1 MCPSS
6 PQPQSYN
13 RLAAS
18 PVTAL
23 VSLASRESSEPS
35 FDHLGNLDPLGSSI
49 ILNPASWQG
58 PLSTALF
65 FAAGLFFELFGPFA
79 GSSLVFFQA
88 TLLDLMDKRIERC
101 SATKTIKERFCFA
114 FKGPKRPKGP
124 NWVQLMNLA
133 QASLMSFFSL
143 TPKIIQ
149 VRICQDKQISDKRSA
164 QLWGMLQFEFSFLIC
179 PDHICLL
186 KCMQNAKFVASSCCY
201 SSLDAFCI
209 TGRAAQLQLG
219 HARMFLLRA
228 LDLDLDG
235 LSRRNRPACDNGE
248 GTELGSHGWPGVTQ
262 REKKNGKVMQNEK
275 CHFYSL

>member
-1 MCPSS
+1 M
-6 PQPQSYN
+6 QSWRVFCWCLRYN
-13 RLAAS
+13 LLLGCRHCQALQAVAS
-18 PVTAL
+18 DVCWEMGGGSHEWHSGCL
-23 VSLASRESSEPS
+23 R
-35 FDHLGNLDPLGSSI
+35 HL
-49 ILNPASWQG
+49 
-58 PLSTALF
+58 
-65 FAAGLFFELFGPFA
+65 
-79 GSSLVFFQA
+79 
-88 TLLDLMDKRIERC
+88 K
-101 SATKTIKERFCFA
+101 KRFCFA

>member
-1 MCPSS
+1 MLGSTIVPQCP
-6 PQPQSYN
+6 PDQGVCID
-13 RLAAS
+13 A
-18 PVTAL
+18 TCT
-23 VSLASRESSEPS
+23 SLAHSSGAHSAGVPASDDPPGTSSEYRTMNCTTRSS
-35 FDHLGNLDPLGSSI
+35 FQREAQNIS
-49 ILNPASWQG
+49 
-58 PLSTALF
+58 
-65 FAAGLFFELFGPFA
+65 
-79 GSSLVFFQA
+79 
-88 TLLDLMDKRIERC
+88 K
-101 SATKTIKERFCFA
+101 RFCFA

>member
-1 MCPSS
+1 MYVIRISTCLYTYGHVYNYIYMCMG
-6 PQPQSYN
+6 N
-13 RLAAS
+13 RY
-18 PVTAL
+18 
-23 VSLASRESSEPS
+23 
-35 FDHLGNLDPLGSSI
+35 I
-49 ILNPASWQG
+49 Y
-58 PLSTALF
+58 
-65 FAAGLFFELFGPFA
+65 
-79 GSSLVFFQA
+79 
-88 TLLDLMDKRIERC
+88 K
-101 SATKTIKERFCFA
+101 RFCFA

>member
-1 MCPSS
+1 MCMG
-6 PQPQSYN
+6 N
-13 RLAAS
+13 RY
-18 PVTAL
+18 
-23 VSLASRESSEPS
+23 
-35 FDHLGNLDPLGSSI
+35 I
-49 ILNPASWQG
+49 Y
-58 PLSTALF
+58 
-65 FAAGLFFELFGPFA
+65 
-79 GSSLVFFQA
+79 
-88 TLLDLMDKRIERC
+88 K
-101 SATKTIKERFCFA
+101 RFCFA

-124 NWVQLMNLA
+124 NWIQLMNLA

-149 VRICQDKQISDKRSA
+149 VMICQDKQISDKRSA

>member
-1 MCPSS
+1 MSFYNAIKILPKTGFRERTLLLNLK
-6 PQPQSYN
+6 PQW
-13 RLAAS
+13 
-18 PVTAL
+18 T
-23 VSLASRESSEPS
+23 
-35 FDHLGNLDPLGSSI
+35 
-49 ILNPASWQG
+49 
-58 PLSTALF
+58 
-65 FAAGLFFELFGPFA
+65 
-79 GSSLVFFQA
+79 VFFPISNQLNFLFITELKYCQKFEFRSGPYELK
-88 TLLDLMDKRIERC
+88 TLK
-101 SATKTIKERFCFA
+101 KTFFQFQNQLYFLYYICFA

-149 VRICQDKQISDKRSA
+149 VRICQDKPISDKRSA

>member
-1 MCPSS
+1 MT
-6 PQPQSYN
+6 QSKN
-13 RLAAS
+13 CQK
-18 PVTAL
+18 
-23 VSLASRESSEPS
+23 
-35 FDHLGNLDPLGSSI
+35 LDFEADSI
-49 ILNPASWQG
+49 KKNK
-58 PLSTALF
+58 
-65 FAAGLFFELFGPFA
+65 
-79 GSSLVFFQA
+79 
-88 TLLDLMDKRIERC
+88 TLK
-101 SATKTIKERFCFA
+101 RFCFA

-201 SSLDAFCI
+201 SSLD
-209 TGRAAQLQLG
+209 
-219 HARMFLLRA
+219 
-228 LDLDLDG
+228 LDLDG

>member
-1 MCPSS
+1 M
-6 PQPQSYN
+6 N
-13 RLAAS
+13 FEA
-18 PVTAL
+18 
-23 VSLASRESSEPS
+23 
-35 FDHLGNLDPLGSSI
+35 DSI
-49 ILNPASWQG
+49 N
-58 PLSTALF
+58 
-65 FAAGLFFELFGPFA
+65 ELKTFKKI
-79 GSSLVFFQA
+79 FFQFQNQ
-88 TLLDLMDKRIERC
+88 LYFLYYI
-101 SATKTIKERFCFA
+101 CFA

-228 LDLDLDG
+228 LDLDG